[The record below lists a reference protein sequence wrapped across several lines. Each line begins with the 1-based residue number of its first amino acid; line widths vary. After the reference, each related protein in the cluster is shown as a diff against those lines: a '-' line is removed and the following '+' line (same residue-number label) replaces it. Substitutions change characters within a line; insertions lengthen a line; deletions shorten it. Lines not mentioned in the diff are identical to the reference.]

1 MLEDGAM
8 RTATDEVAT
17 IAPVGEQ
24 KPLAFHQRLSG
35 KLLLLTVLFVMIA
48 EVLIF
53 IPSLAS
59 MRLGWLHDRL
69 ATAAAA
75 SVVIAAS
82 KAGSIPRSVQDS
94 VLMATGTKAIALR
107 EKGVSRLLVVS
118 DMPPTVDRHI
128 DLART
133 GPVQAIV
140 DAFDTL
146 IFGGDRIIRVYGP
159 IGDSKEVIELVTSDA
174 PLKAAMLAYLRNI
187 ALVSLIISLITAGL
201 VFFAINGLLIRP
213 ICLMTENMLAF
224 ARNPHDPAR
233 IMRFDKRPDE
243 LGIAERELASMQAA
257 LQRTLAEQKHLADL
271 GLAVSKINHDLRN
284 ILASAQLMS
293 DRLTQVED
301 PSVKRFAPKLI
312 RTLDR
317 AVAYTQSVLSYG
329 RAQEAPPARRR
340 IRLYGLV
347 ADVEQMAGIEAETGT
362 SFRNL
367 VPEDFEIDADPE
379 QFFRVISN
387 LCRNAVQAMTAD
399 PASDAPLVRRLT
411 VTAGRIGTTAIIG
424 IEDTGPGLS
433 PKARENL
440 FSAFRGSTRP
450 DGTGLGLAIAH
461 ELVRAH
467 GGTLELREGGGSGAH
482 FEIRIPDGP
491 VSLADWRKER
501 GSVSG

>member
-1 MLEDGAM
+1 
-8 RTATDEVAT
+8 
-17 IAPVGEQ
+17 
-24 KPLAFHQRLSG
+24 
-35 KLLLLTVLFVMIA
+35 
-48 EVLIF
+48 
-53 IPSLAS
+53 
-59 MRLGWLHDRL
+59 
-69 ATAAAA
+69 
-75 SVVIAAS
+75 
-82 KAGSIPRSVQDS
+82 
-94 VLMATGTKAIALR
+94 
-107 EKGVSRLLVVS
+107 
-118 DMPPTVDRHI
+118 
-128 DLART
+128 
-133 GPVQAIV
+133 
-140 DAFDTL
+140 
-146 IFGGDRIIRVYGP
+146 
-159 IGDSKEVIELVTSDA
+159 
-174 PLKAAMLAYLRNI
+174 
-187 ALVSLIISLITAGL
+187 
-201 VFFAINGLLIRP
+201 
-213 ICLMTENMLAF
+213 
-224 ARNPHDPAR
+224 
-233 IMRFDKRPDE
+233 MRFDKRPDE